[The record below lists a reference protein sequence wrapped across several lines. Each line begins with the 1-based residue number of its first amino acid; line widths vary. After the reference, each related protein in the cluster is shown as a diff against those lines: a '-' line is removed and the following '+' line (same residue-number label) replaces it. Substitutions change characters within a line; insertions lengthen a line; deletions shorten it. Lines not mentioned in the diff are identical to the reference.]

1 MADPKKSRRRYHDA
15 RNAATYL
22 DTEERPNVYLVDGGV
37 SDNIGARRMLAEIY
51 HAGGVM
57 ALAEEESMELP
68 EQLLYIVVN
77 SQAEAHHDWVKGSS
91 VPSVVDV
98 LSAVSSVGIYR
109 YNFDTVELLRESAVR
124 WSREARDHGIPMEAR
139 VAEVAFDHV
148 ADPEERAF
156 LNDVATS
163 FTLPDETIDRL
174 IEVGGRLL
182 RESSEYQAFVASF
195 GGAVSAPDGP

>member
-1 MADPKKSRRRYHDA
+1 
-15 RNAATYL
+15 
-22 DTEERPNVYLVDGGV
+22 
-37 SDNIGARRMLAEIY
+37 
-51 HAGGVM
+51 
-57 ALAEEESMELP
+57 
-68 EQLLYIVVN
+68 VN

-91 VPSVVDV
+91 APSVIDV

-109 YNFDTVELLRESAVR
+109 YNFDTVELLRESAAR
-124 WSREARDHGIPMEAR
+124 WSREVKDHGDTMEAR
-139 VAEVAFDHV
+139 VVEVAFDHV

-156 LNDVATS
+156 LNNVATS